1 METEERENGITFGE
15 ICRLIGKKIW
25 LVLAIA
31 AGVTVLAVV
40 LFALVFNPLTTYYSM
55 SFELVYPTSSTQ
67 QYPDGTPFSYRNI
80 ISLSTLEAA
89 KAKEERLADID
100 VATMIREDHISVSAV
115 TEGDAAADSAT
126 VTYTLN
132 VKGSYFRDEDTAQ
145 LFIRCVAD
153 ATVDDIMERAAA
165 LSYGISSETFNGN
178 NFEARL
184 DLLAEE
190 YATLL
195 EMYDTWISTYSAGYR
210 VTYLED
216 ADNASGKRTRS
227 LSDLRADVYGLYVE
241 GVRSALAEECESSG
255 FGLLYGEDDEMV
267 VADAIN
273 ERVLQLQGRYQEYEN
288 TLAELYAALAQT
300 EQGATASVLSARTV
314 SEQTETKDN
323 TIVISPDPT
332 LEQRIAYYTEQM
344 AIIANQLGNRVEGGS
359 GEGTLTVADA
369 QEFAGKLNGYFTRLN
384 EAAETLKNV
393 TTAIYEQ
400 NTFAEFISQNADSSG
415 DTNIVLVAVASF
427 VLAFI
432 VAAIVVCASE
442 YSRQRKQA
450 ASPADGEPQ
459 DSSERTE

>member
-115 TEGDAAADSAT
+115 TEGDAAADSTT

-195 EMYDTWISTYSAGYR
+195 EAYDTWISTYSAGYR
-210 VTYLED
+210 VTV
-216 ADNASGKRTRS
+216 NGSRRS
-227 LSDLRADVYGLYVE
+227 LSDYRAEVYGLYVE
-241 GVRSALAEECESSG
+241 GVRSALASECENG
-255 FGLLYGEDDEMV
+255 GYGLLYGDEDEIV
-267 VADAIN
+267 VQEAIN
-273 ERVLQLQGRYQEYEN
+273 DRVAQLQQEY
-288 TLAELYAALAQT
+288 ALNESIIADLKAQR
-300 EQGATASVLSARTV
+300 EGLSGSGATASTLSARTL
-314 SEQTETKDN
+314 SAQTDTQDN

-332 LEQRIAYYTEQM
+332 LEQRIAYYTERN
-344 AIIANQLGNRVEGGS
+344 AVIANQLGAAVDGS
-359 GEGTLTVADA
+359 SEVTGTLTADGA
-369 QEFAGKLNGYFTRLN
+369 RAFATKLNGYFTSLN
-384 EAAETLKNV
+384 AAAETLKNV

-415 DTNIVLVAVASF
+415 DTNIVLVAVAAF

-432 VAAIVVCASE
+432 VVAIVVCASE
-442 YSRQRKQA
+442 YSRQRKQTA
-450 ASPADGEPQ
+450 CPADGEPQ

>member
-89 KAKEERLADID
+89 KAKEERLAEID

-153 ATVDDIMERAAA
+153 ATVDDIIERAAA

-195 EMYDTWISTYSAGYR
+195 EAYDTWISTYSAGYR
-210 VTYLED
+210 VTV
-216 ADNASGKRTRS
+216 NGSRRS
-227 LSDLRADVYGLYVE
+227 LSDYRAEVYGLYVE
-241 GVRSALAEECESSG
+241 GVRSALASECENG
-255 FGLLYGEDDEMV
+255 GYGLLYGDEDEIV
-267 VADAIN
+267 VQEAIN
-273 ERVLQLQGRYQEYEN
+273 DRVAQLQQEY
-288 TLAELYAALAQT
+288 ALNESIISDLKAQR
-300 EQGATASVLSARTV
+300 EGLSGSGATASTLSARTL
-314 SEQTETKDN
+314 SAQTDTQDN

-332 LEQRIAYYTEQM
+332 LEQRIAYYTERN
-344 AIIANQLGNRVEGGS
+344 AVIANQLGAAVDGS
-359 GEGTLTVADA
+359 SEVTGTLTADGA
-369 QEFAGKLNGYFTRLN
+369 RAFATKLNGYFTSLN
-384 EAAETLKNV
+384 AAAETLKNV

-415 DTNIVLVAVASF
+415 DTNIVLVAVAAF

-432 VAAIVVCASE
+432 VVAIVVCASE
-442 YSRQRKQA
+442 YSRQRKQTA
-450 ASPADGEPQ
+450 CPADGEPQ

>member
-195 EMYDTWISTYSAGYR
+195 EAYDTWISTYSAGYR
-210 VTYLED
+210 VTV
-216 ADNASGKRTRS
+216 NGSRRS
-227 LSDLRADVYGLYVE
+227 LSDYRAEVYGLYVE
-241 GVRSALAEECESSG
+241 GVRSALASECENG
-255 FGLLYGEDDEMV
+255 GYGLLYGDEDEIV
-267 VADAIN
+267 VQEAIN
-273 ERVLQLQGRYQEYEN
+273 DRVAQLQQEY
-288 TLAELYAALAQT
+288 ALNESIISDLKAQR
-300 EQGATASVLSARTV
+300 EGLSGSGATASTLSARTL
-314 SEQTETKDN
+314 SAQTDTQDN

-332 LEQRIAYYTEQM
+332 LEQRIAYYTERN
-344 AIIANQLGNRVEGGS
+344 AVIANQLGAAVDGS
-359 GEGTLTVADA
+359 SEVTGTLTADGA
-369 QEFAGKLNGYFTRLN
+369 RAFATKLNGYFTSLN
-384 EAAETLKNV
+384 AAAETLKNV

-400 NTFAEFISQNADSSG
+400 NTFAEFVSQNANSSG

-459 DSSERTE
+459 EPSGRTE

>member
-195 EMYDTWISTYSAGYR
+195 EMYDTWISTYTAGYR

-344 AIIANQLGNRVEGGS
+344 AVIANQLGDRVEGSS
-359 GEGTLTVADA
+359 GEGTLTVANA
-369 QEFAGKLNGYFTRLN
+369 QAFANKLNGYFTALN
-384 EAAETLKNV
+384 QAAETLKNV

-400 NTFAEFISQNADSSG
+400 NTFAEFVSQNANSSG

-459 DSSERTE
+459 EPSGRTE

>member
-89 KAKEERLADID
+89 KAKEDRLADID

-153 ATVDDIMERAAA
+153 ATVDDITERAAA

-195 EMYDTWISTYSAGYR
+195 EAYDTWISTYSAGYR
-210 VTYLED
+210 VTV
-216 ADNASGKRTRS
+216 NGSRRS
-227 LSDLRADVYGLYVE
+227 LSDYRAEVYGLYVE
-241 GVRSALAEECESSG
+241 GVRSALASECENG
-255 FGLLYGEDDEMV
+255 GYGLLYGDEDEIV
-267 VADAIN
+267 VQEAIN
-273 ERVLQLQGRYQEYEN
+273 DRVAQLQQEY
-288 TLAELYAALAQT
+288 ALNESIISDLKAQR
-300 EQGATASVLSARTV
+300 EGLSGSGATASTLSARTL
-314 SEQTETKDN
+314 SAQTDTQDN

-332 LEQRIAYYTEQM
+332 LEQRIAYYTERN
-344 AIIANQLGNRVEGGS
+344 AVIANQLGAAVDGS
-359 GEGTLTVADA
+359 SEVTGTLTADGA
-369 QEFAGKLNGYFTRLN
+369 RAFATKLNGYFTSLN
-384 EAAETLKNV
+384 AAAETLKNV

-415 DTNIVLVAVASF
+415 DTNIVLVAVAAF

-450 ASPADGEPQ
+450 ACPADGEPQ

>member
-89 KAKEERLADID
+89 KAKEERLAEID

-195 EMYDTWISTYSAGYR
+195 EAYDTWISTYSAGYR
-210 VTYLED
+210 VTV
-216 ADNASGKRTRS
+216 NGSHRS
-227 LSDLRADVYGLYVE
+227 LSDYRAEVYGLYVE
-241 GVRSALAEECESSG
+241 GVRSALASECENG
-255 FGLLYGEDDEMV
+255 GYGLLYGDEDEIV
-267 VADAIN
+267 VQEAIN
-273 ERVLQLQGRYQEYEN
+273 DRVAQLQQEY
-288 TLAELYAALAQT
+288 ALNESIIADLKAQRDGLSGS
-300 EQGATASVLSARTV
+300 GATASTLSARTL
-314 SEQTETKDN
+314 SAQTDTQDN

-332 LEQRIAYYTEQM
+332 LEQRIAYYTERN
-344 AIIANQLGNRVEGGS
+344 AVIANQLGAAVDGS
-359 GEGTLTVADA
+359 SEVTGTLTADGA
-369 QEFAGKLNGYFTRLN
+369 RAFATKLNGYFTSLN
-384 EAAETLKNV
+384 AAAETLKNV

-415 DTNIVLVAVASF
+415 DTNIVLVAVAAF

-450 ASPADGEPQ
+450 VRPADGEPQ

>member
-89 KAKEERLADID
+89 KAKEDRLAEID

-153 ATVDDIMERAAA
+153 ATVDDIIERAAA

-195 EMYDTWISTYSAGYR
+195 EAYDTWISTYSAGYR
-210 VTYLED
+210 VTV
-216 ADNASGKRTRS
+216 NGSRRS
-227 LSDLRADVYGLYVE
+227 LSDYRAEVYGLYVE
-241 GVRSALAEECESSG
+241 GVRSALASECENG
-255 FGLLYGEDDEMV
+255 GYGLLYGDEDEIV
-267 VADAIN
+267 VQEAIN
-273 ERVLQLQGRYQEYEN
+273 DRVAQLQQEY
-288 TLAELYAALAQT
+288 ALNESIISDLKAQR
-300 EQGATASVLSARTV
+300 EGLSGSGATASTLSARTL
-314 SEQTETKDN
+314 SAQTDTQDN

-332 LEQRIAYYTEQM
+332 LEQRIAYYTERN
-344 AIIANQLGNRVEGGS
+344 AVIANQLGAAVDGS
-359 GEGTLTVADA
+359 SEVTGTLTADGA
-369 QEFAGKLNGYFTRLN
+369 RAFATKLNGYFTSLN
-384 EAAETLKNV
+384 AAAETLKNV

-415 DTNIVLVAVASF
+415 DTNIVLVAVAAF

-432 VAAIVVCASE
+432 VVAIVVCASE
-442 YSRQRKQA
+442 YSRQRKQTA
-450 ASPADGEPQ
+450 CPADGEPQ

>member
-15 ICRLIGKKIW
+15 ICRLIGKKIG

-40 LFALVFNPLTTYYSM
+40 LCALVFNPLTTYYSM

-100 VATMIREDHISVSAV
+100 VATMIREDHIYVSAV

-153 ATVDDIMERAAA
+153 ATVDDIIERAAA

-195 EMYDTWISTYSAGYR
+195 EAYDTWISTYSAGYR
-210 VTYLED
+210 VTV
-216 ADNASGKRTRS
+216 NGSRRS
-227 LSDLRADVYGLYVE
+227 LSDYRAEVYGLYVE
-241 GVRSALAEECESSG
+241 GVRSALASECENG
-255 FGLLYGEDDEMV
+255 GYGLLYGDEDEIV
-267 VADAIN
+267 VQEAIN
-273 ERVLQLQGRYQEYEN
+273 DRVAQLQQEY
-288 TLAELYAALAQT
+288 ALNESIISDLKAQR
-300 EQGATASVLSARTV
+300 EGLSGSGATASTLSARTL
-314 SEQTETKDN
+314 SAQTDTQDN

-332 LEQRIAYYTEQM
+332 LEQRIAYYTERN
-344 AIIANQLGNRVEGGS
+344 AVIANQLGAAVDGS
-359 GEGTLTVADA
+359 SEVTGTLTADGA
-369 QEFAGKLNGYFTRLN
+369 RAFATKLNGYFTSLN
-384 EAAETLKNV
+384 AAAETLKNV

-415 DTNIVLVAVASF
+415 DTNIVLVAVAAF

-450 ASPADGEPQ
+450 ARPADGEPQ

>member
-1 METEERENGITFGE
+1 MDEERESGITFGE
-15 ICRLIGKKIW
+15 ICRLIGKRIW

-55 SFELVYPTSSTQ
+55 DFELVYPTSSTQ

-89 KAKEERLADID
+89 KVKDKRLADVD
-100 VATMIREDHISVSAV
+100 VATMLREDHISVSASTDEDTV
-115 TEGDAAADSAT
+115 TDSAT
-126 VTYTLN
+126 VTYTLT

-153 ATVDDIMERAAA
+153 AAVDDIMERAAS

-195 EMYDTWISTYSAGYR
+195 ETYDMWTATYSAGYR

-216 ADNASGKRTRS
+216 SASITRS

-241 GVRSALAEECESSG
+241 GVRGALAEECESSG

-267 VADAIN
+267 VAGAIN
-273 ERVLQLQGRYQEYEN
+273 DRVTQLQGRYQEYEN
-288 TLAELYAALAQT
+288 ILAELYAALAQMG
-300 EQGATASVLSARTV
+300 QGETQSGAATLSATATQQEGGISIAP
-314 SEQTETKDN
+314 
-323 TIVISPDPT
+323 TI
-332 LEQRIAYYTEQM
+332 EQRIAYYAEQM
-344 AIIANQLGNRVEGGS
+344 AIIANQLGDRVEGGS
-359 GEGTLTVADA
+359 GEGTLTVANA
-369 QEFAGKLNGYFTRLN
+369 QEFANKLNGYFTALN
-384 EAAETLKNV
+384 QAAETLKNV
-393 TTAIYEQ
+393 TTAIYQQ
-400 NTFAEFISQNADSSG
+400 NTFAEFAAQNADSSG
-415 DTNIVLVAVASF
+415 DTNIVLVAIAAF
-427 VLAFI
+427 VLSFL
-432 VAAIVVCASE
+432 VAAIVVCSMQ
-442 YSRQRKQA
+442 YSRQRRALAGGQA
-450 ASPADGEPQ
+450 PQ
-459 DSSERTE
+459 EGQAPKDEGSA

>member
-89 KAKEERLADID
+89 KAKEERLAEID

-153 ATVDDIMERAAA
+153 ATVDDIIERAAA

-195 EMYDTWISTYSAGYR
+195 EAYDTWISTYSAGYR
-210 VTYLED
+210 VTV
-216 ADNASGKRTRS
+216 NGSRRS
-227 LSDLRADVYGLYVE
+227 LSDYRAEVYGLYVE
-241 GVRSALAEECESSG
+241 GVRSALASECENG
-255 FGLLYGEDDEMV
+255 GYGLLYGDEDEIV
-267 VADAIN
+267 VQEAIN
-273 ERVLQLQGRYQEYEN
+273 DRVAQLQQEY
-288 TLAELYAALAQT
+288 ALNESIISDLKAQR
-300 EQGATASVLSARTV
+300 EGLSGSGATASTLSARTL
-314 SEQTETKDN
+314 SAQTDTQDN

-332 LEQRIAYYTEQM
+332 LEQRIAYYTERN
-344 AIIANQLGNRVEGGS
+344 AVIANQLGAAVDGS
-359 GEGTLTVADA
+359 SEVTGTLTADGA
-369 QEFAGKLNGYFTRLN
+369 RAFATKLNGYFTSLN
-384 EAAETLKNV
+384 AAAETLKNV

-415 DTNIVLVAVASF
+415 DTNIVLVAVAAF

-442 YSRQRKQA
+442 YSRQRKQTA
-450 ASPADGEPQ
+450 CPADGEPQ

>member
-89 KAKEERLADID
+89 KAKEDRLAEID

-115 TEGDAAADSAT
+115 TEGDADADSAT

-195 EMYDTWISTYSAGYR
+195 EAYDTWISTYSAGYR
-210 VTYLED
+210 VTV
-216 ADNASGKRTRS
+216 NGSHRS
-227 LSDLRADVYGLYVE
+227 LSDYSAEVYGLYVE
-241 GVRSALAEECESSG
+241 GVRSALASECENG
-255 FGLLYGEDDEMV
+255 GYGLLYGDEDEIV
-267 VADAIN
+267 VQEAIN
-273 ERVLQLQGRYQEYEN
+273 ERVAQLQREY
-288 TLAELYAALAQT
+288 ALNESIIADLKAQRDGLSGS
-300 EQGATASVLSARTV
+300 GATTSTLSARTL
-314 SEQTETKDN
+314 SAQTDTQDN

-332 LEQRIAYYTEQM
+332 LEQRIAYYTERN
-344 AIIANQLGNRVEGGS
+344 AIIANQLGNRVDSRYEN
-359 GEGTLTVADA
+359 EGTLTADGA
-369 QEFAGKLNGYFTRLN
+369 RAFAVKLNGYFTSLN
-384 EAAETLKNV
+384 AAAEMLKNV

-415 DTNIVLVAVASF
+415 DTNIVLVAVAAF

-442 YSRQRKQA
+442 YSRQRKQTA
-450 ASPADGEPQ
+450 RPADGEPQ

>member
-89 KAKEERLADID
+89 KAKEDRLAEID

-153 ATVDDIMERAAA
+153 ATVDDIIERAAA

-195 EMYDTWISTYSAGYR
+195 EAYDTWISTYSAGYR
-210 VTYLED
+210 VTV
-216 ADNASGKRTRS
+216 NGSRRS
-227 LSDLRADVYGLYVE
+227 LSDYRAEVYGLYVE
-241 GVRSALAEECESSG
+241 GVRSALASECENG
-255 FGLLYGEDDEMV
+255 GYGLLYGDEDEIV
-267 VADAIN
+267 VQEAIN
-273 ERVLQLQGRYQEYEN
+273 DRVAQLQQEY
-288 TLAELYAALAQT
+288 ALNESIISDLKAQR
-300 EQGATASVLSARTV
+300 EGLSGSGATASTLSARTL
-314 SEQTETKDN
+314 SAQTDTQDN

-332 LEQRIAYYTEQM
+332 LEQRIAYYTERN
-344 AIIANQLGNRVEGGS
+344 AVIANQLGAAVDGS
-359 GEGTLTVADA
+359 SEVTGTLTADGA
-369 QEFAGKLNGYFTRLN
+369 RAFATKLNGYFTSLN
-384 EAAETLKNV
+384 AAAETLKNV

-415 DTNIVLVAVASF
+415 DTNIVLVAVAAF
-427 VLAFI
+427 VLAFVI
-432 VAAIVVCASE
+432 AAIVVCASE
-442 YSRQRKQA
+442 YSRQRKQTA
-450 ASPADGEPQ
+450 CPADGEPQ